1 MKARIYG
8 LAPNTFVDGPGIRFG
23 IFFQGCVRECAGCQ
37 NPESWAIHGG
47 MEMDTDEIKRMILAD
62 PLLDGITLSGGE
74 PFLQPEAAAD
84 LAGFARQCGLN
95 VWCWSGYTF
104 EQIAASRDGTQ
115 ALRNIDVLV
124 DGPYEQE
131 TRSLE
136 LAWRGSGNQRVI
148 DVAESLKKG
157 RAVLLGEN
165 EEGAKRRL
173 GVEDSAKG
181 APQTPYPANAE
192 GRLTGEKGTD
202 TKTAR
207 TDEER
212 PKRNKPGRAR
222 KAAEKWYGHG
232 SRKETTK

>member
-1 MKARIYG
+1 MKVRIYG

-74 PFLQPEAAAD
+74 PFLQPDAAAD

-104 EQIAASRDGTQ
+104 EQIAASRDGTR

-157 RAVLLGEN
+157 RAVLLGE
-165 EEGAKRRL
+165 
-173 GVEDSAKG
+173 
-181 APQTPYPANAE
+181 
-192 GRLTGEKGTD
+192 KGTD
-202 TKTAR
+202 TKAAR
-207 TDEER
+207 TDAEN
-212 PKRNKPGRAR
+212 PKRSKPGRIR
-222 KAAEKWYGHG
+222 KAAEKWYGRE
-232 SRKETTK
+232 SQKETTK